1 MKPESTTVFSFP
13 MASPRGAVT
22 RTILSAVEQLELWL
36 TYQRHWCEH
45 KPSVTINVKEHEWL
59 EVAAWVY
66 KHFDEVSGI
75 SFLPFDNHTYK
86 QAPYQDCTEDE
97 YEAMIV
103 QMPRTVNWSKLQE
116 FEKEDTTSGGRE
128 LACTADAC
136 EIVDLNA
143 A

>member
-1 MKPESTTVFSFP
+1 MYKP
-13 MASPRGAVT
+13 
-22 RTILSAVEQLELWL
+22 
-36 TYQRHWCEH
+36 
-45 KPSVTINVKEHEWL
+45 
-59 EVAAWVY
+59 
-66 KHFDEVSGI
+66 FDEVSGI
-75 SFLPFDNHTYK
+75 SFLPFSDHTYK

-97 YEAMIV
+97 YDAMLA
-103 QMPRTVNWSKLQE
+103 QMPTSVDWSLLQE